1 MQTKLQS
8 FLTFKNMQTIQN
20 AYLGSQ
26 KRKLSN
32 VYINKGKEARN
43 LVRPG
48 NKDSKRRCLSCDRCN

>member
-8 FLTFKNMQTIQN
+8 FLTLKNKQTIQN

-48 NKDSKRRCLSCDRCN
+48 NKDSKRRCLSW

>member
-43 LVRPG
+43 SVRPG
-48 NKDSKRRCLSCDRCN
+48 NKGSKRRCLSCDGCN